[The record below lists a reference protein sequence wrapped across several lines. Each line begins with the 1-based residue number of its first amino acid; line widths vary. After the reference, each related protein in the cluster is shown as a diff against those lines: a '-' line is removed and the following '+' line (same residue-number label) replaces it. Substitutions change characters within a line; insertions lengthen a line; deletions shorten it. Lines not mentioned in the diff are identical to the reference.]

1 MKIQFY
7 AMAAAVAGLFAFGSA
22 AMGQS
27 QGNTSGPAAGS
38 NVKPSTGQNASGVA
52 GPAGSKNGPAARID
66 PASGSTADNNVKS
79 PTGGT
84 GGNAAGVAGPAGS
97 KNGPPQRNSRLCEE
111 STSAEESGYV

>member
-7 AMAAAVAGLFAFGSA
+7 AMAAAVAGLFSFGSA

-52 GPAGSKNGPAARID
+52 GPAGSKNGPATRVD

-79 PTGGT
+79 STGGT
-84 GGNAAGVAGPAGS
+84 AGNAAGVAGPAGS
-97 KNGPPQRNSRLCEE
+97 KNGPPQR
-111 STSAEESGYV
+111 SGSSNPQK

>member
-38 NVKPSTGQNASGVA
+38 SVKPSTGQNAGGVS
-52 GPAGSKNGPAARID
+52 GPAGSKNGPAAR
-66 PASGSTADNNVKS
+66 GSIADNNGKS
-79 PTGGT
+79 PTGDS
-84 GGNAAGVAGPAGS
+84 AAGVAGPAGS
-97 KNGPPQRNSRLCEE
+97 ENGPPQR
-111 STSAEESGYV
+111 SGSSNPQK

>member
-7 AMAAAVAGLFAFGSA
+7 AMAAAMAGLFAFGSV

-38 NVKPSTGQNASGVA
+38 SVKPSTGQNASGVT
-52 GPAGSKNGPAARID
+52 GPAGSKNGPAARIG
-66 PASGSTADNNVKS
+66 PASGSAADNNVKS

-84 GGNAAGVAGPAGS
+84 VGNAAGVAGPAGS
-97 KNGPPQRNSRLCEE
+97 ENGPPQR
-111 STSAEESGYV
+111 SGSSNPQK